1 MADHRP
7 CTARNETPLQR
18 ADRNFGELLQ
28 ELRVTQTGV
37 QILFAF
43 LLSLAFTSRF
53 PELDTFQRTVY
64 VATLLLAVVA
74 ATLFTAPAALHRSL
88 FQQGAKPRIVQV
100 SSRLATAGL
109 GVLVLAFTG
118 SVLLVVDVTTGRA
131 GGLAAGTATLLVCL
145 GLWGLLPRLVRRAGL
160 SAADPGTGTAS
171 TAATGADADAT
182 SNTSSN
188 APSAASSYTVTRVA
202 ARTPRRTPA
211 PARRTPSG
219 RSPSRRTPATR
230 RR

>member
-1 MADHRP
+1 MAEHRP

-18 ADRNFGELLQ
+18 ADRNFVELLQ

-53 PELDTFQRTVY
+53 EDLDTVQCVTY
-64 VATLLLAVVA
+64 VITLLLAVLA
-74 ATLFTAPAALHRSL
+74 AALFTAPAALHRSL

-100 SSRLATAGL
+100 SSRLATTGL
-109 GVLVLAFTG
+109 SVLVFAFSG

-131 GGLAAGTATLLVCL
+131 GGIAAGAATFLVCV

-160 SAADPGTGTAS
+160 RKE
-171 TAATGADADAT
+171 ADAT
-182 SNTSSN
+182 GET
-188 APSAASSYTVTRVA
+188 AEEGPDQGDVKVPALL
-202 ARTPRRTPA
+202 RRTV
-211 PARRTPSG
+211 RQPSG
-219 RSPSRRTPATR
+219 LRGAAAHREASARHR
-230 RR
+230 

>member
-1 MADHRP
+1 MAEHRP

-18 ADRNFGELLQ
+18 ADRNFVELLQ

-53 PELDTFQRTVY
+53 EDLDTVQRVTY
-64 VATLLLAVVA
+64 VITLLLAVLA
-74 ATLFTAPAALHRSL
+74 AALFTAPAALHRSL

-100 SSRLATAGL
+100 SSRLATTGL
-109 GVLVLAFTG
+109 SVLVFAFSG

-131 GGLAAGTATLLVCL
+131 GGIAAGAATFLVCA

-160 SAADPGTGTAS
+160 REEADGTGETADEEPDQ
-171 TAATGADADAT
+171 GD
-182 SNTSSN
+182 
-188 APSAASSYTVTRVA
+188 VKV
-202 ARTPRRTPA
+202 PA
-211 PARRTPSG
+211 PLRHTVRQPSG
-219 RSPSRRTPATR
+219 LRGAAAHREASARHR
-230 RR
+230 